1 MNELNRKAA
10 DFIDVE
16 HLEQRGVNC
25 GIFRRILMS
34 NQVFL
39 NILVFESQLK
49 VVHML
54 NSNDMISSLNTS
66 HGYQR

>member
-1 MNELNRKAA
+1 MNQLNRKAA

-16 HLEQRGVNC
+16 LLEQRGVNC

-39 NILVFESQLK
+39 NIFVFESQLK